1 MWNEAEATWMQRG
14 QVEYGIFQIDATD
27 ECPTWRRHS
36 RGPQTQFRSVRNGL
50 FGKQGARKACLG
62 QASYPKGRYSIGN
75 ELFVPYVATWLHGF
89 HHAYLVRPSA
99 GVPEVT
105 LVPVSALEALN
116 EGSESELLREL
127 AMIFGL
133 GAEANG
139 VRRLRSD
146 FIESI

>member
-1 MWNEAEATWMQRG
+1 M
-14 QVEYGIFQIDATD
+14 
-27 ECPTWRRHS
+27 
-36 RGPQTQFRSVRNGL
+36 
-50 FGKQGARKACLG
+50 
-62 QASYPKGRYSIGN
+62 
-75 ELFVPYVATWLHGF
+75 
-89 HHAYLVRPSA
+89 RPSA